1 MMSGIYANV
10 WRPCEGIIF
19 SDMTKLDVTILKE
32 NTVWEWG
39 SCFFLSVK
47 LKDLQVINITVYWTK
62 TYLF

>member
-19 SDMTKLDVTILKE
+19 RHDKLDVTILKE
-32 NTVWEWG
+32 NTVWERG

-47 LKDLQVINITVYWTK
+47 LKDLDVINITVYWTK